1 MNREL
6 KGNMRKVWAIWNYVE
21 AILLIAAGVMAIM
34 FRENDTLQTI
44 VSYVIG
50 GFVILD
56 GLLRFILVLAKYQQS
71 QGSSILLISALE
83 ITIGILVI
91 LLYQSFIQIAVQFL
105 YLFLMT
111 IGGLFLV
118 YSIYAIVRKYAENL
132 FMPVLEIVFAA
143 IMIGLGVTICVL
155 YNQNAEQFKIAIMI
169 TLGVILIMVGIG
181 IFAITTSTLLK
192 TKKKAKQSV
201 VDQPAGK
208 IEEKSEEVRAEPIE
222 PEVVDVEANEKEE
235 APKEK
240 KKFSLPWSKKKEP
253 KAIEKKPKEEEKKEA
268 QPDEPVD
275 QKDE

>member
-1 MNREL
+1 MNHEL

-21 AILLIAAGVMAIM
+21 AILLMAAGVMAIM

-253 KAIEKKPKEEEKKEA
+253 KAIEKKPEEEKKEE
-268 QPDEPVD
+268 QTDEPVD